1 MRRVVVTG
9 LGTINPLGNT
19 VESSWG
25 ALINSNSGISQI
37 SKFDVDGYPCTIA
50 GNIDDSLINDQ
61 IVSQRD
67 QRKIDR
73 FIALGLLA
81 AHEALEDSGFNADDV
96 SSLRSGV
103 MVGSGIGGLDT
114 IYKNSSVLDN
124 QGIRKI
130 SPFFIPSSLINLLS
144 GHISIRYNLKGPNSS
159 PVTACATGTHAIGDS
174 FTLIKNGKADL
185 MVCGGAEA
193 AICPLGIAGFSAARA
208 LCNTFND
215 QPTRGSRPWDKDRSG
230 FVMGEGAGVL
240 ILEDLKHAKK
250 RNAKIYGEIKGYGMS
265 GDAFH
270 ITKPSEDGNG
280 GFRAMEMALKESG
293 LSSDKIQYVNAHG
306 TSTPVGDIIE
316 LRAVEKLLGS
326 NKNLFMSSNK
336 SAIGHLLGAA
346 GAVEAVFSFKSLET
360 KTLPPTLNL
369 DNPEISTNINLIPHE
384 AIMKSVDNIISN
396 SFGFGGTNA
405 SLIFGN
411 Y

>member
-9 LGTINPLGNT
+9 LGTINPLGNS
-19 VESSWG
+19 VNASWEN
-25 ALINSNSGISQI
+25 LINSKSGISKI
-37 SKFDVDGYPCTIA
+37 TKFDVNGFPCKIA
-50 GNIDDSLINDQ
+50 GSIEDSEINDE
-61 IVSQRD
+61 IVSLRD

-73 FIALGLLA
+73 FITLGLIA
-81 AHEALEDSGFNADDV
+81 AFEALKDSGFISENEN
-96 SSLRSGV
+96 SFRSGV

-114 IYKNSSVLDN
+114 IYKNASILDN

-144 GHISIRYNLKGPNSS
+144 GHISIKYKLKGPNSS

-174 FTLIKNGKADL
+174 FTLIKNNKADL

-193 AICPLGIAGFSAARA
+193 AICPLGISGFSAARA
-208 LCNTFND
+208 LCDTFNNSP
-215 QPTRGSRPWDKDRSG
+215 QKGSRPWDKDRSG

-240 ILEDLKHAKK
+240 VLEELEQAKK
-250 RNAKIYGEIKGYGMS
+250 RNAKIYGEVKGYGMS
-265 GDAFH
+265 GDAYH

-280 GFRAMEMALKESG
+280 GFRAMEMALKESLLNPEEIG
-293 LSSDKIQYVNAHG
+293 YVNAHG
-306 TSTPVGDIIE
+306 TSTQVGDVIE
-316 LRAVEKLLGS
+316 LSAVEKLFNS
-326 NKNLFMSSNK
+326 NKNLLMSSNK

-360 KTLPPTLNL
+360 GVIPPTLNL
-369 DNPEISTNINLIPHE
+369 DNPSNNTKINLVPHQ
-384 AIMKSVDNIISN
+384 AITEKVNNIISN

-405 SLIFGN
+405 SLIFG

>member
-1 MRRVVVTG
+1 LRRVVVTG
-9 LGTINPLGNT
+9 LGTINPLGNS
-19 VESSWG
+19 VESSWQ
-25 ALINSNSGISQI
+25 ALVNSKSGIKTI
-37 SKFDVDGYPCTIA
+37 DTFNTEGYPCKIA
-50 GNIDDSLINDQ
+50 ATVDNSFIDEN
-61 IVSQRD
+61 IVSARD
-67 QRKIDR
+67 LRKIDR
-73 FIALGLLA
+73 FIALGLIA
-81 AHEALEDSGFNADDV
+81 ADEAIKDSGFVSDEN
-96 SSLRSGV
+96 SSLSSGV

-114 IYKNSSVLDN
+114 IYKNSSILDN

-130 SPFFIPSSLINLLS
+130 SPFFIPSALINLLS

-193 AICPLGIAGFSAARA
+193 AICPIGIAGFSAARA
-208 LCNTFND
+208 LCDTFND
-215 QPTRGSRPWDKDRSG
+215 NPSKGSRPWDKDRSG

-240 ILEDLKHAKK
+240 ILEEFEHAKK
-250 RNAKIYGEIKGYGMS
+250 RNAKIYGEVKGYGLS

-270 ITKPSEDGNG
+270 ITKPSEDGSG
-280 GFRAMEMALKESG
+280 GFRAMQMALKESK
-293 LSSDKIQYVNAHG
+293 LASDEINYINAHG
-306 TSTPVGDIIE
+306 TSTPVGDMIE
-316 LRAVEKLLGS
+316 LSAVEKLFGS
-326 NKNLFMSSNK
+326 NENLFMSSNK

-346 GAVEAVFSFKSLET
+346 GAVEAVFSLKSLEN

-369 DNPEISTNINLIPHE
+369 DNPSTTTKINLIPHE
-384 AIMKSVDNIISN
+384 SISEPIDNLISN

-411 Y
+411 

>member
-9 LGTINPLGNT
+9 LGTINPLGNS
-19 VESSWG
+19 VESSWQ
-25 ALINSNSGISQI
+25 ALVNSKSGIKTI
-37 SKFDVDGYPCTIA
+37 DTFNTEGYPCKIA
-50 GNIDDSLINDQ
+50 ATVDDSFIDEN
-61 IVSQRD
+61 IVSARD
-67 QRKIDR
+67 LRKIDR
-73 FIALGLLA
+73 FIALGLIA
-81 AHEALEDSGFNADDV
+81 ADEAIKDSGFVSDEK
-96 SSLRSGV
+96 SSLSSGV

-114 IYKNSSVLDN
+114 IYKNSSILDN

-130 SPFFIPSSLINLLS
+130 SPFFIPSALINLLS

-193 AICPLGIAGFSAARA
+193 AICPIGIAGFSAARA
-208 LCNTFND
+208 LCDTFNEN
-215 QPTRGSRPWDKDRSG
+215 PSKGSRPWDKDRSG

-240 ILEDLKHAKK
+240 ILEEFEHAKK
-250 RNAKIYGEIKGYGMS
+250 RNAKIYGEVKGYGLS

-270 ITKPSEDGNG
+270 ITKPSEDGSG
-280 GFRAMEMALKESG
+280 GFRAMQMALKESK
-293 LSSDKIQYVNAHG
+293 LASDEINYINAHG
-306 TSTPVGDIIE
+306 TSTPVGDMIE
-316 LRAVEKLLGS
+316 LSAVEKLFGS
-326 NKNLFMSSNK
+326 NENLFMSSNK

-346 GAVEAVFSFKSLET
+346 GAVEAVFSLKSLEN

-369 DNPEISTNINLIPHE
+369 DNPDTTTKINLIPHE
-384 AIMKSVDNIISN
+384 SISEPIDNLISN

-411 Y
+411 

>member
-9 LGTINPLGNT
+9 IGTINPLGNS
-19 VESSWG
+19 VNQSWSSLIESK
-25 ALINSNSGISQI
+25 SGITKIKS
-37 SKFDVDGYPCTIA
+37 FDVTDYPCKIA
-50 GNIDDSLINDQ
+50 GSIDDSLINEE
-61 IVSQRD
+61 IVSLRE

-73 FIALGLLA
+73 FITLGLIA
-81 AHEALEDSGFNADDV
+81 AHEAVLDSGFI
-96 SSLRSGV
+96 SSEENEDRFGV

-114 IYKNSSVLDN
+114 IYKNSSILNN

-144 GHISIRYNLKGPNSS
+144 GHISIKYRLKGPNSS

-174 FTLIKNGKADL
+174 FTIIKNNKADL

-208 LCNTFND
+208 LCDTFNE
-215 QPTRGSRPWDKDRSG
+215 QPTKGSRPWDKDRSG

-240 ILEDLKHAKK
+240 VLEELEHAKK
-250 RNAKIYGEIKGYGMS
+250 RNAKIYAEVKGYGMS
-265 GDAFH
+265 GDAYH
-270 ITKPSEDGNG
+270 ITKPSEDGSG
-280 GFRAMEMALKESG
+280 GYRAMKMALNESN
-293 LSSDKIQYVNAHG
+293 LNSEDIDYVNAHG

-316 LRAVEKLLGS
+316 LSAVEKLIS
-326 NKNLFMSSNK
+326 NPNLHMSSNK

-346 GAVEAVFSFKSLET
+346 GAVEAVFSIKSLVE
-360 KTLPPTLNL
+360 KVLPATLNL
-369 DNPEISTNINLIPHE
+369 DNPDTKTQINLIPHHS
-384 AIMKSVDNIISN
+384 IQKSIKNVLSN

-405 SLIFGN
+405 SLIFGL
-411 Y
+411 

>member
-1 MRRVVVTG
+1 LRRVVVTG
-9 LGTINPLGNT
+9 LGTINPLGNS
-19 VESSWG
+19 VESSWQ
-25 ALINSNSGISQI
+25 ALVNSQSGIKTI
-37 SKFDVDGYPCTIA
+37 DTFNTEGYPCKIA
-50 GNIDDSLINDQ
+50 ATVDDSFIDEN
-61 IVSQRD
+61 IVSARD
-67 QRKIDR
+67 LRKIDR
-73 FIALGLLA
+73 FIALGLIA
-81 AHEALEDSGFNADDV
+81 ADEAIKDSGFVSDEN
-96 SSLRSGV
+96 SSLSSGV

-114 IYKNSSVLDN
+114 IYKNSSILDN

-130 SPFFIPSSLINLLS
+130 SPFFIPSALINLLS

-193 AICPLGIAGFSAARA
+193 AICPIGIAGFSAARA
-208 LCNTFND
+208 LCDTFND
-215 QPTRGSRPWDKDRSG
+215 NPSKGSRPWDKDRSG

-240 ILEDLKHAKK
+240 ILEEFEHAKK
-250 RNAKIYGEIKGYGMS
+250 RNAKIYGEVKGYGLS

-270 ITKPSEDGNG
+270 ITKPSEDGSG
-280 GFRAMEMALKESG
+280 GFRAMQMALKESK
-293 LSSDKIQYVNAHG
+293 LASDEINYINAHG
-306 TSTPVGDIIE
+306 TSTPVGDMIE
-316 LRAVEKLLGS
+316 LSAVEKLFGS
-326 NKNLFMSSNK
+326 NENLFMSSNK

-346 GAVEAVFSFKSLET
+346 GAVEAVFSLKSLEN

-369 DNPEISTNINLIPHE
+369 DNPSTTTKINLIPHE
-384 AIMKSVDNIISN
+384 SISEPIDNLISN

-411 Y
+411 

>member
-9 LGTINPLGNT
+9 LGTINPLGKNVST
-19 VESSWG
+19 SWNS
-25 ALINSNSGISQI
+25 LINSKSGISKI
-37 SKFDVDGYPCTIA
+37 TKFEVDNFPCKIA
-50 GNIDDSLINDQ
+50 GLIDDAEINSE
-61 IVSQRD
+61 IVSKRD

-73 FIALGLLA
+73 FITLGLIA
-81 AHEALEDSGFNADDV
+81 AAEAIKDSGF
-96 SSLRSGV
+96 SSTDESSIRSGV

-114 IYKNSSVLDN
+114 IYKNSSILDN

-144 GHISIRYNLKGPNSS
+144 GHISILYNLKGPNSS

-174 FTLIKNGKADL
+174 FTIIKNNKADL

-193 AICPLGIAGFSAARA
+193 AICPLGISGFSAARA
-208 LCNTFND
+208 LCDTFND
-215 QPTRGSRPWDKDRSG
+215 QPEKGSRPWDKDRSG

-240 ILEDLKHAKK
+240 VLEELSHAQK
-250 RNAKIYGEIKGYGMS
+250 RNAKIYGEVKGYGMS

-280 GFRAMEMALKESG
+280 GYRAMKMALEESQ
-293 LSSDKIQYVNAHG
+293 LNPDQIEYVNAHG
-306 TSTPVGDIIE
+306 TSTQVGDMIE
-316 LRAVEKLLGS
+316 LSAVERLFGN

-346 GAVEAVFSFKSLET
+346 GAVEAVFSFMSMQK
-360 KTLPPTLNL
+360 KILPPTLNL
-369 DNPEISTNINLIPHE
+369 ENPDTKSNINLIPHMS
-384 AIMKSVDNIISN
+384 ITKPVKNIISN

-405 SLIFGN
+405 SLIFGL
-411 Y
+411 

>member
-1 MRRVVVTG
+1 LRRVVVTG
-9 LGTINPLGNT
+9 LGTINPLGNS
-19 VESSWG
+19 VKSSWQ
-25 ALINSNSGISQI
+25 ALINSNSGIKKI
-37 SKFDVDGYPCTIA
+37 DTFNTENYPCKIA
-50 GNIDDSLINDQ
+50 ATVDDSLIDEK
-61 IVSQRD
+61 IVSSRD
-67 QRKIDR
+67 LRKIDR
-73 FIALGLLA
+73 FIALGLIA
-81 AHEALEDSGFNADDV
+81 ADEAIRDSGFVSNKD
-96 SSLRSGV
+96 SSLNSGV

-114 IYKNSSVLDN
+114 IYKNSSILN
-124 QGIRKI
+124 NHGIRKI
-130 SPFFIPSSLINLLS
+130 SPFFIPSALINLLS

-193 AICPLGIAGFSAARA
+193 AICPIGIAGFSAARA
-208 LCNTFND
+208 LCDTFND
-215 QPTRGSRPWDKDRSG
+215 NPSKGSRPWDKDRSG

-240 ILEDLKHAKK
+240 VLEELEHAQK
-250 RNAKIYGEIKGYGMS
+250 RNAKIYAEVKGYGLS

-280 GFRAMEMALKESG
+280 GFRAMQMALKESK
-293 LSSDKIQYVNAHG
+293 LASDKINYINAHG
-306 TSTPVGDIIE
+306 TSTPVGDMIE
-316 LRAVEKLLGS
+316 LAAVEKLFGS
-326 NKNLFMSSNK
+326 NENLFMSSNK

-346 GAVEAVFSFKSLET
+346 GAVEAVFSLKSLET

-369 DNPEISTNINLIPHE
+369 DNPDSKTKINLIPHE
-384 AIMKSVDNIISN
+384 AISKPVDNLISN

-411 Y
+411 

>member
-9 LGTINPLGNT
+9 LGTINPLGSS
-19 VESSWG
+19 VESSWSS
-25 ALINSNSGISQI
+25 LINSESGIKKI
-37 SKFDVDGYPCTIA
+37 NTFDTEHYPCKIA
-50 GNIDDSLINDQ
+50 ATVDDSFIDEN
-61 IVSQRD
+61 IVSSRD
-67 QRKIDR
+67 LRKIDR
-73 FIALGLLA
+73 FIALGLIA
-81 AHEALEDSGFNADDV
+81 ADEAIKDSGFISDEN
-96 SSLRSGV
+96 SSLSSGV

-114 IYKNSSVLDN
+114 IYRNSSVLDN

-130 SPFFIPSSLINLLS
+130 SPFFIPSALINLLS

-193 AICPLGIAGFSAARA
+193 AICPIGIAGFSAARA
-208 LCNTFND
+208 LCDTFND
-215 QPTRGSRPWDKDRSG
+215 HPTKGSRPWDKDRSG

-240 ILEDLKHAKK
+240 VLEELEHAKK
-250 RNAKIYGEIKGYGMS
+250 RNAKIYAEVKGYGLS

-270 ITKPSEDGNG
+270 ITKPSEDGSG
-280 GFRAMEMALKESG
+280 GFRAMEMALKESE
-293 LSSDKIQYVNAHG
+293 LNSEEINYINAHG
-306 TSTPVGDIIE
+306 TSTPVGDMIE
-316 LRAVEKLLGS
+316 LAAVEKLFGS
-326 NKNLFMSSNK
+326 NKKLFMSSNK

-346 GAVEAVFSFKSLET
+346 GAVEAVFSLKSLET

-369 DNPEISTNINLIPHE
+369 DNPDTTTKINLIPHE
-384 AIMKSVDNIISN
+384 PISESIENLISN

-411 Y
+411 

>member
-9 LGTINPLGNT
+9 LGTINPLGNS
-19 VESSWG
+19 VESSWQ
-25 ALINSNSGISQI
+25 ALVNSKSGIKTI
-37 SKFDVDGYPCTIA
+37 DTFNTEGYPCKIA
-50 GNIDDSLINDQ
+50 ATVDDSFIDEN
-61 IVSQRD
+61 IVSARD
-67 QRKIDR
+67 LRKIDR
-73 FIALGLLA
+73 FIALGLIA
-81 AHEALEDSGFNADDV
+81 ADEAIKDSGFVSDEN
-96 SSLRSGV
+96 SSLSSGV

-114 IYKNSSVLDN
+114 IYKNSSILDN

-130 SPFFIPSSLINLLS
+130 SPFFIPSALINLLS

-193 AICPLGIAGFSAARA
+193 AICPIGIAGFSAARA
-208 LCNTFND
+208 LCDTFND
-215 QPTRGSRPWDKDRSG
+215 NPSKGSRPWDKDRSG

-240 ILEDLKHAKK
+240 ILEEFEHAKK
-250 RNAKIYGEIKGYGMS
+250 RNAKIYGEVKGYGLS

-270 ITKPSEDGNG
+270 ITKPSEDGSG
-280 GFRAMEMALKESG
+280 GFRAMQMALKESK
-293 LSSDKIQYVNAHG
+293 LASDEINYINAHG
-306 TSTPVGDIIE
+306 TSTPVGDMIE
-316 LRAVEKLLGS
+316 LSAVEKLFGS
-326 NKNLFMSSNK
+326 NENLFMSSNK

-346 GAVEAVFSFKSLET
+346 GAVEAVFSLKSLEN

-369 DNPEISTNINLIPHE
+369 DNPSTTTKINLIPHE
-384 AIMKSVDNIISN
+384 SISEPIDNLISN

-411 Y
+411 

>member
-9 LGTINPLGNT
+9 LGTINPLGNS
-19 VESSWG
+19 VNKSWNALIESS
-25 ALINSNSGISQI
+25 SGIDSI
-37 SKFDVDGYPCTIA
+37 KSFDTTDYPCKIA
-50 GNIDDSLINDQ
+50 GSIDDSLIDEN
-61 IVSQRD
+61 IVSLRD
-67 QRKIDR
+67 QRKVDR
-73 FIALGLLA
+73 FITLGLIA
-81 AHEALEDSGFNADDV
+81 ANEAVSDSGFV
-96 SSLRSGV
+96 SSEENEERCGV

-114 IYKNSSVLDN
+114 IYKNASVLDN

-144 GHISIRYNLKGPNSS
+144 GHISIKYRFKGPNSS

-174 FTLIKNGKADL
+174 FTLIKNNKADL
-185 MVCGGAEA
+185 MICGGAEA

-208 LCNTFND
+208 LCDTFNEF
-215 QPTRGSRPWDKDRSG
+215 PTKGSRPWDRDRSG

-240 ILEDLKHAKK
+240 VLEELEHAKK
-250 RNAKIYGEIKGYGMS
+250 RNAKIYAEVKGYGMS

-280 GFRAMEMALKESG
+280 GYRAMKMALKESN
-293 LSSDKIQYVNAHG
+293 LNADDIDYVNAHG
-306 TSTPVGDIIE
+306 TSTPVGDLIE
-316 LRAVEKLLGS
+316 LNAVEKLIS

-346 GAVEAVFSFKSLET
+346 GAVEAVFSIKSIQERV
-360 KTLPPTLNL
+360 LPPTLNL
-369 DNPEISTNINLIPHE
+369 DNPDTNTHINLIPHNS
-384 AIMKSVDNIISN
+384 IQNSINNVLSN

-411 Y
+411 